1 MPVRN
6 HESSRSGHPASRRL
20 RGPGLR
26 APHPRAGDPAR
37 APRPPLPRLLP
48 FEGHGSFPCHRLAV
62 TASFQVVSN
71 WFSCKIPCN
80 LRAALKIMRPLMLC
94 RVRWELELNSKADGS
109 GSSAGFERRGLRTGF
124 AERRSHV
131 GKRSPR
137 FVAMQR
143 GGPAATL
150 PNCVITPNRTPL
162 ETADPFGGASS
173 PHYVTDSLPSPV
185 PCGRGSAA

>member
-1 MPVRN
+1 MLAEWVP
-6 HESSRSGHPASRRL
+6 PPPP
-20 RGPGLR
+20 PGLR

-48 FEGHGSFPCHRLAV
+48 FEGHGSFLCHRLAV

-94 RVRWELELNSKADGS
+94 RVPRQTAQ
-109 GSSAGFERRGLRTGF
+109 AQAPGFERRGLRTGF

-143 GGPAATL
+143 GGPTATL